1 MSSTPS
7 KSPEQQAAAL
17 GMSVEDFTE
26 YNYYATSMDFF
37 VSPPLPS
44 PLLSSHLG
52 RLIH

>member
-37 VSPPLPS
+37 VSPLRSPLP
-44 PLLSSHLG
+44 PPHPE
-52 RLIH
+52 RLMH